1 MFVFTNAN
9 KSIPCCCCCC
19 FGFVVVVVL
28 ISSDLL
34 LSRPNIT
41 ILVDRAFNTKLL
53 TYCYCFGI
61 AC

>member
-9 KSIPCCCCCC
+9 KSIPCCCCC

-34 LSRPNIT
+34 LSHPNIT
-41 ILVDRAFNTKLL
+41 VLGLTGRKTPSYLL
-53 TYCYCFGI
+53 TVTVLV
-61 AC
+61 